1 MTVEIDN
8 ISFELGLIYK
18 FKMDRKEESA
28 SYEESITDRMTQH
41 AKKNPFLMAGFA
53 SLIAACVIG
62 AYKFKHRGNMPV
74 SLYLLQFRVLAQGSV
89 IGCISAG
96 MLYHMVNEH
105 VLHKGKKE

>member
-1 MTVEIDN
+1 
-8 ISFELGLIYK
+8 
-18 FKMDRKEESA
+18 MDPKEELV
-28 SYEESITDRMTQH
+28 SYEDSLSNRMTRH
-41 AKKNPFLMAGFA
+41 AQKNPFLIAGFA
-53 SLIAACVIG
+53 TLLAACAIG

-89 IGCISAG
+89 IGCITAG